1 MIIVSLLGT
10 DRYMAIDKSK
20 ALQDELA
27 RIYGVDKDEVEF
39 FAPESFIIHGGM
51 EQTFFH
57 LNLRIEAPYEMQ
69 DKEES
74 VLLFLK
80 DQFKDMTVHLRVLF
94 SYFDPEHEHVLFDA
108 EYPKYMN
115 DKNVVKVD
123 HSHSEESD
131 EEWTEE
137 EEYEEPYMGDIIGE
151 FDRYV
156 QEHPDASDKEVY
168 EALTSIRKEVT
179 KKHHE
184 TKKEGKENA

>member
-20 ALQDELA
+20 ALQNELA
-27 RIYGVDKDEVEF
+27 KIYDVDKDEVEF

-57 LNLRIEAPYEMQ
+57 LNLKIEAPYEMQ
-69 DKEES
+69 DKEET
-74 VLLFLK
+74 VLSFLK
-80 DQFKDMTVHLRVLF
+80 DQFKDMAVHLRVYF
-94 SYFDPEHEHVLFDA
+94 EYFDPEHEHVLFDA
-108 EYPKYMN
+108 DYPKYMN

-123 HSHSEESD
+123 HSDSEE
-131 EEWTEE
+131 EGEWTEE

-156 QEHPDASDKEVY
+156 KDHPDASDKEVY
-168 EALTSIRKEVT
+168 EALTAIRKDVT
-179 KKHHE
+179 EKHHE
-184 TKKEGKENA
+184 KKKENKDNA